1 MAALITD
8 VKLINKAIDSIAT
21 RAKKLDADIQHVG
34 LSAIAHIA
42 KHGDI
47 GPINRLFLALGAG
60 HRKSALTSWLLAY
73 APVKANDGESKKEK
87 PFVNDT
93 ARPALLE
100 QATQDPWFEHK
111 PEPAPDEV
119 FDVRAA
125 VAAILKKAMTRN
137 VVEPGF
143 VAALQSFLET
153 PVPAD
158 GVDPLDT
165 AEE

>member
-1 MAALITD
+1 MSALITD
-8 VKLINKAIDSIAT
+8 LSKLNKAIDSIAS
-21 RAKKLDADIQHVG
+21 RAKKLDADIQVAG
-34 LSAIAHIA
+34 LSAIQHIA
-42 KHGDI
+42 KCGDI

-93 ARPALLE
+93 TRPALLE

-137 VVEPGF
+137 VADGKFVE
-143 VAALQSFLET
+143 ALQSFLET
-153 PVPAD
+153 PVTPDA
-158 GVDPLDT
+158 DPLDD